1 MSPRTVRK
9 PGRRAAGRRRGRGST
24 LAIGGVAI
32 LVLAIASLIGYR
44 AADTVPGREY
54 YNLQAEFNEADNL
67 SNHYEVRVGGL
78 RAGQILKPRIRN
90 GKALVDVRL
99 DKKFAPLKSDSRMQV
114 RLRSAVGV
122 RYLEI
127 IPGTKGTP
135 LAEGDLIPTQNQNE
149 NVALDQVLGTLDPTT
164 RSKAQTFLDELG
176 TGAADNGADINLAL
190 KKLTPFLKDVQ
201 TLAEPLLDRPG
212 ITGRFVR
219 NTAAGVGAFDG
230 IRETLVATFDPAE
243 RALKPFAD
251 DADQI
256 GETLDEAT
264 PTLNQLTNQLPQVD
278 RLVAAVD
285 GLAKDGRP
293 ALQQAPA
300 ALRET
305 TRLAKGSRP
314 ALRQAKTTLNLA
326 KGAVDPTINVLQ
338 TLQPQLVR
346 IDKPIN
352 DIRPVLD
359 QLRLHACAIPSF
371 FSTWANWLRH
381 GSDKNTGIRFY
392 FAINPFDQLSGNGRL
407 PGQTSGPSILEDG
420 LGGSG
425 SRDGIRV
432 NPYPGPCVGGF
443 DANGEAEAGK
453 NLPRV
458 AEMAKGLQYSKN
470 FPVIR

>member
-24 LAIGGVAI
+24 LAIGGAAI

-54 YNLQAEFNEADNL
+54 YNLQAEFEQADNL

-78 RAGQILKPRIRN
+78 RAGQILKPRVRN

-135 LAEGDLIPTQNQNE
+135 LAEGDLIPTENQNE
-149 NVALDQVLGTLDPTT
+149 NVALDQVLGTLDATT
-164 RSKAQTFLDELG
+164 RTKAQTFLDELG

-201 TLAEPLLDRPG
+201 TLAKPLLEQEG
-212 ITGRFVR
+212 ITSRFIR

-230 IRETLVATFDPAE
+230 IRQTFVATFDPAE

-264 PTLNQLTNQLPQVD
+264 PTLNQLSSQLPQVD
-278 RLVAAVD
+278 RLVAAVN
-285 GLAKDGRP
+285 GLAQDGRP

-338 TLQPQLVR
+338 TLQPQLAR
-346 IDKPIN
+346 IDKPLD
-352 DIRPVLD
+352 DIAPVLE

-381 GSDKNTGIRFY
+381 GSDKFTGIRFY
-392 FAINPFDQLSGNGRL
+392 PAVNPFDELAGSGRL

-420 LGGSG
+420 TGGTG
-425 SRDGIRV
+425 SRKGIRV
-432 NPYPGPCVGGF
+432 NPYPAPCVGGF
-443 DANGEAEAGK
+443 NAEGEAEAGK

-470 FPVIR
+470 FPVVR